1 MRTFAAIR
9 SLLRGR
15 EAAATRESLSKA
27 FDVGSEVSHG
37 RLGHGTIVRVYDNQ
51 KVASAEVLFGNG
63 NVRSCAATSLTK
75 SLPRQPL
82 AGRGKGWDV
91 QAASSPNPLNAAR

>member
-15 EAAATRESLSKA
+15 EAATRDSLSKA
-27 FDVGSEVSHG
+27 FAVGSEVSHD
-37 RLGHGTIVRVYDNQ
+37 RLGHGTVVRVYDNQ

-75 SLPRQPL
+75 SLPRELL
-82 AGRGKGWDV
+82 AGRGKGREV
-91 QAASSPNPLNAAR
+91 HAASLPNPLNAAR